1 MAGFSGTVS
10 VIDKEAEKM
19 RKQTMVLAMAVLTLV
34 TGVTTAC
41 AAENN
46 PTVNVSAEKEVSENN
61 KVLIAYFT
69 WADNT
74 VVEKP
79 EEVDVD
85 ASTSASVLAPGNAA
99 MMAGWIQEETGG
111 DLFSIQVEDPY
122 SSDYDT
128 CLDRA
133 ADEKA
138 EDARPSLKT
147 HVEDMDDYDIVF
159 LGFPNWWY
167 TIPMAVHSFIEEYDF
182 SGKTV
187 IPFVTHG
194 TGGLA
199 NCINDLTA
207 ALPESTEVLEPIGV
221 YRDDVKNS
229 KDEVQEWVKSL
240 GIDFSTDNNEDEKMG
255 ENNIKFTFDE
265 KEIIVK
271 MEDNSAADDLVSKLP
286 LTLDFEDYNGT
297 EKISYLDSELDISD
311 APDACTPLA
320 GTLAYYAPWGN
331 LAFFYHDFRES
342 PQLIP
347 LGEIVSGQE
356 YLEEM
361 DQAKEVTIDIYK
373 E

>member
-1 MAGFSGTVS
+1 
-10 VIDKEAEKM
+10 M
-19 RKQTMVLAMAVLTLV
+19 RKQTIILAMAVLTLV

-46 PTVNVSAEKEVSENN
+46 PTVDVSAEKEVSENN

-85 ASTSASVLAPGNAA
+85 ASTSASVFAPGNAA
-99 MMAGWIQEETGG
+99 MMAGWIQEEIGG

-147 HVEDMDDYDIVF
+147 HVEDMNDYDTVF

-167 TIPMAVHSFIEEYDF
+167 TIPMAVHSFIEEYNF

-207 ALPESTEVLEPIGV
+207 ALPESTEVLEPIGI

-229 KDEVQEWVKSL
+229 KDEVQEWVKNL
-240 GIDFSTDNNEDEKMG
+240 GINFSVNNNEDEKME
-255 ENNIKFTFDE
+255 ENSIKFTFNE

-271 MEDNSAADDLVSKLP
+271 MEDNSAADDLISRLP
-286 LTLDFEDYNGT
+286 LTMDFEDYNGT
-297 EKISYLDSELDISD
+297 EKISYLDSELDTSE
-311 APDACTPLA
+311 APDACTPQA

-331 LAFFYHDFRES
+331 LAFFYHEFRES

-347 LGEIVSGQE
+347 LGEIISGQE

-361 DQAKEVTIDIYK
+361 DRAKDVTIDIY
-373 E
+373 ED